1 MDLKELK
8 RIIAIFQKAKIAELE
23 VESKDGVRFKLK
35 KEVKDRKVPLRQEVP
50 MKVITVPAQ
59 PLEQNQKQQQEPKSK
74 EEMHEIV
81 SPMIGT
87 FYISPAPDS
96 PPFVDIGQAIKE
108 DDTVCI
114 IEAMKIMN
122 EIKADVKG
130 KIVKV
135 LAENGKPVEFGQPLF
150 LVELPHD
157 IEKQIVKGSR

>member
-23 VESKDGVRFKLK
+23 VESEGVRFKLK
-35 KEVKDRKVPLRQEVP
+35 KEVKERQNSKRKEVP
-50 MKVITVPAQ
+50 VEVISVPVQ
-59 PLEQNQKQQQEPKSK
+59 QSSQQEIKPQQEPKIK

-81 SPMIGT
+81 APMIGT
-87 FYISPAPDS
+87 FYAASAPDS
-96 PPFVDIGQAIKE
+96 PPFVDIGQE
-108 DDTVCI
+108 VTEEDTVCI

-150 LVELPHD
+150 LVELPT
-157 IEKQIVKGSR
+157 KT